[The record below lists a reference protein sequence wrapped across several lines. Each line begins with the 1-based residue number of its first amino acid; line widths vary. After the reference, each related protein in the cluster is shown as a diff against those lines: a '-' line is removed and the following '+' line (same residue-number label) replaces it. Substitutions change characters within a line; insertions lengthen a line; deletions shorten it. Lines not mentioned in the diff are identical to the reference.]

1 MPTFVVEHLEP
12 KVFPWCK
19 LEYKHISK
27 WVGKNNLIF
36 TNTKSAV
43 LKKFGTVKPQSVKK
57 LRFNSACVLDP
68 EAKQTLTPEIA
79 KKYNYFIF
87 GGILGDDPPRERTKE
102 ELTRFLSYPAF
113 NLGKDQMSTDTA
125 VIVTKLITD
134 GKKLESL
141 KFQQGIEVKINSY
154 EEVHLPY
161 KYLLINNK
169 PLLAPGI
176 VEMLRKQKTF

>member
-12 KVFPWCK
+12 KVFHWCK
-19 LEYKHISK
+19 LEYEHISK
-27 WVGKNNLIF
+27 WVGKKNLFF
-36 TNTKSAV
+36 TNTKSAA
-43 LKKFGTVKPQSVKK
+43 LKKFGTVKPQSVRK
-57 LRFNSACVLDP
+57 LRFDKACVLDP
-68 EAKQTLTPEIA
+68 EAKQTLTPEVA
-79 KKYNYFIF
+79 KKYQYFIF

-125 VIVTKLITD
+125 VIVTKLICD
-134 GKKLESL
+134 GKNLSHL

-154 EEVHLPY
+154 EEVRLPY
-161 KYLLINNK
+161 KYLIINNK